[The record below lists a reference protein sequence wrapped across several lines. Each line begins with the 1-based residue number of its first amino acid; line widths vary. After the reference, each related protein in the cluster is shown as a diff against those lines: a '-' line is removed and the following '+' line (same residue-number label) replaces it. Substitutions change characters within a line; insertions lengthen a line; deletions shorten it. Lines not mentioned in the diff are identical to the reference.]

1 MQAIL
6 ELIVAVIV
14 WMAVASLNQLGLKVD
29 YPEPP
34 AKAER
39 VIQRESAP
47 SEKADARSA
56 TDCPDAVKVARPT
69 ATAA

>member
-29 YPEPP
+29 FPEPP

-39 VIQRESAP
+39 VIERESAP
-47 SEKADARSA
+47 PEKADARAA
-56 TDCPDAVKVARPT
+56 TDCPDAVKVAKPT
-69 ATAA
+69 AAAA

>member
-1 MQAIL
+1 MQAIVD
-6 ELIVAVIV
+6 LIVAVIV
-14 WMAVASLNQLGLKVD
+14 WMAVASLNQLGLKID
-29 YPEPP
+29 LPDPP

-47 SEKADARSA
+47 ADKADARA
-56 TDCPDAVKVARPT
+56 ADCPDAVKVEKPR

>member
-1 MQAIL
+1 MQAIV
-6 ELIVAVIV
+6 ELIAAVLV

-29 YPEPP
+29 LPEPP

-47 SEKADARSA
+47 AQKARADDS
-56 TDCPDAVKVARPT
+56 DCPEAVKVEKAKA
-69 ATAA
+69 ATA

>member
-1 MQAIL
+1 MQAIV
-6 ELIVAVIV
+6 ELIAAVIV

-29 YPEPP
+29 LPERP

-39 VIQRESAP
+39 VIERESVAAQ
-47 SEKADARSA
+47 KADAHDSE
-56 TDCPDAVKVARPT
+56 CPEAMKVAKPK

>member
-1 MQAIL
+1 MQAIV
-6 ELIVAVIV
+6 ELLVAVIV

-29 YPEPP
+29 MPDPP

-47 SEKADARSA
+47 DQKADARDP
-56 TDCPDAVKVARPT
+56 DCPDVVKTARPK
-69 ATAA
+69 ARAA

>member
-29 YPEPP
+29 FPEPP
-34 AKAER
+34 
-39 VIQRESAP
+39 
-47 SEKADARSA
+47 EKADARAA
-56 TDCPDAVKVARPT
+56 TDCPDAVKVAKPT

>member
-1 MQAIL
+1 MQAIV

-14 WMAVASLNQLGLKVD
+14 WMAVASLNQLGLKIEFPD
-29 YPEPP
+29 PP

-39 VIQRESAP
+39 VIQRESTP
-47 SEKADARSA
+47 SQKADAQAS
-56 TDCPDAVKVARPT
+56 DCPDTVKVAKPK

>member
-1 MQAIL
+1 MQAIV
-6 ELIVAVIV
+6 ELIAAVLV

-29 YPEPP
+29 LPETP

-47 SEKADARSA
+47 ALKAQAHGA
-56 TDCPDAVKVARPT
+56 DCPDAVKVEGPK

>member
-1 MQAIL
+1 MQAIV
-6 ELIVAVIV
+6 ELIAAVLV
-14 WMAVASLNQLGLKVD
+14 WMAVASLNQLGLKVELPD
-29 YPEPP
+29 PP

-47 SEKADARSA
+47 AENADAHESE
-56 TDCPDAVKVARPT
+56 CPDAVKVEKPK

>member
-1 MQAIL
+1 MQAVV
-6 ELIVAVIV
+6 ELIAAVLV

-29 YPEPP
+29 LPEAP

-39 VIQRESAP
+39 VIERESTSARTV
-47 SEKADARSA
+47 DARD
-56 TDCPDAVKVARPT
+56 TDCPDAVKIEKPN

>member
-1 MQAIL
+1 MQAIV
-6 ELIVAVIV
+6 ELIAAVLV

-29 YPEPP
+29 LPEAP

-39 VIQRESAP
+39 VIERESA
-47 SEKADARSA
+47 SAQTVDAHE
-56 TDCPDAVKVARPT
+56 TDCPDAVKVERPK

>member
-1 MQAIL
+1 MQAIVD
-6 ELIVAVIV
+6 LIVAVIV
-14 WMAVASLNQLGLKVD
+14 WMAVASLNQLGLKVELPD
-29 YPEPP
+29 TP

-47 SEKADARSA
+47 SQKADARA
-56 TDCPDAVKVARPT
+56 TDCPDAVKVAKPK